1 MYIMVKKRKVKTGRK
16 RSFFDK
22 YFTLDWKEVYLL
34 IIAWFLF
41 LALHFLV
48 NDIFKS
54 NDQTLI
60 FIAMKIVPVY
70 FALALVYT
78 FAKKL
83 RKGV

>member
-1 MYIMVKKRKVKTGRK
+1 MVKKRKVKTGRK